1 MQLLLQLAPE
11 TVKVISLDQLVLMLH
26 AHRAIAFN
34 IRKCLRTY
42 LLPFLLTRL
51 PKKNKGTTPEEISE
65 NFKAP
70 TPKNSLML
78 YSTPKE
84 IPSRI
89 PWFLN
94 RRGVGVGGGGEVF
107 KEIKCNGPLYLIQF
121 T

>member
-11 TVKVISLDQLVLMLH
+11 TVKVISLDQLVLMLQ

-51 PKKNKGTTPEEISE
+51 PQKNKGTTPEEISE

-70 TPKNSLML
+70 TPKNSLVL

-94 RRGVGVGGGGEVF
+94 RRGVGVGGGGGV
-107 KEIKCNGPLYLIQF
+107 
-121 T
+121 